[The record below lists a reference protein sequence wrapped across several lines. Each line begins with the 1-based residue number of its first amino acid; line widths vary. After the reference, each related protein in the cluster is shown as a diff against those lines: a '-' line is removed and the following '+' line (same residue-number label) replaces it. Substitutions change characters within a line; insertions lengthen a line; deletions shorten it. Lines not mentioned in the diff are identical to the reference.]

1 MQDCDIIL
9 NRLLKILVR
18 VGINRIMKNIT
29 IYTDGAL
36 RRYSDFKLGAW
47 CYYMYDENGIDVK
60 ARIEDGDEVTNN
72 RMEVQA
78 VIEAFKRVADNTNVH
93 LYADSQYV
101 LYGLARDCVSKSNP
115 DLWRQLADLIKNK
128 HLSVK
133 TTHVY
138 GHQGITGNEVADKTM
153 RAMLDQVIKKRKHAM
168 QMLIF

>member
-1 MQDCDIIL
+1 
-9 NRLLKILVR
+9 
-18 VGINRIMKNIT
+18 MKNIT

-47 CYYMYDENGIDVK
+47 CYYMYDSNGIDVK
-60 ARIEDGDEVTNN
+60 ARIEDSGEVTNN

-78 VIEAFKRVADNTNVH
+78 VIEAFKQVNNNMHVH

-101 LYGLARDCVSKSNP
+101 LYGLARDCVSKSNQ
-115 DLWRQLADLIKNK
+115 DLWHELADLITTK

-138 GHQGITGNEVADKTM
+138 GHQGHIGNEVADKTM
-153 RAMLDQVIKKRKHAM
+153 RVMLDQVIKKRKHAM
-168 QMLIF
+168 QTLIF